1 MSSPNLV
8 FKALSHL
15 LTYPNDVMRKQLP
28 DVRDI
33 LREERRLSEPTRR
46 ALLGFSEDL
55 EAGEGWDVQETYVTL
70 FDRTRS
76 LSLHLFEHV
85 HGESRERGQAMVD
98 LIELY
103 EKQGLA
109 LEGSQELPDYIPLFL
124 EFLSVYDTEAEALAL
139 LNEPLH
145 VLQALGAR
153 LRQHDSAY
161 GLVFTA
167 IEELVGVRPLIATQ
181 APEEVDIDQEWQEA
195 EVRFLDAGAP
205 SASCRP
211 QTAAMRGE

>member
-1 MSSPNLV
+1 M
-8 FKALSHL
+8 
-15 LTYPNDVMRKQLP
+15 
-28 DVRDI
+28 
-33 LREERRLSEPTRR
+33 
-46 ALLGFSEDL
+46 G
-55 EAGEGWDVQETYVTL
+55 
-70 FDRTRS
+70 
-76 LSLHLFEHV
+76 
-85 HGESRERGQAMVD
+85 D
-98 LIELY
+98 LIQHY

-109 LEGSQELPDYIPLFL
+109 LKGSQELPDYVPLFL

>member
-15 LTYPNDVMRKQLP
+15 LTYPDDAMRKQLS
-28 DVRDI
+28 DVRDV

-46 ALLGFSEDL
+46 ALLGFAEDL
-55 EAGEGWDVQETYVTL
+55 EAGDGWDVQETYVTL

-76 LSLHLFEHV
+76 LSLHIFEHV
-85 HGESRERGQAMVD
+85 HGESRDRGQAMVD

-103 EKQGLA
+103 QKQGLV
-109 LEGSQELPDYIPLFL
+109 LEGSQELPDYLPLFL
-124 EFLSVYDTEAEALAL
+124 EFLSVYDTEAKALAL

-211 QTAAMRGE
+211 QTAARGN

>member
-1 MSSPNLV
+1 M
-8 FKALSHL
+8 
-15 LTYPNDVMRKQLP
+15 
-28 DVRDI
+28 
-33 LREERRLSEPTRR
+33 
-46 ALLGFSEDL
+46 
-55 EAGEGWDVQETYVTL
+55 
-70 FDRTRS
+70 
-76 LSLHLFEHV
+76 
-85 HGESRERGQAMVD
+85 
-98 LIELY
+98 
-103 EKQGLA
+103 
-109 LEGSQELPDYIPLFL
+109 
-124 EFLSVYDTEAEALAL
+124 YDTEAEALAL